1 MNSKLTPKKLTTVT
15 IQLLALVVCSL
26 LAYKII
32 IDWDETAANINYFL
46 YKTSPFIIGF
56 MIAYILNPF
65 MNIMLRVFKEKLHIK
80 SKKLCKVL
88 AILLSYLVL
97 FGGIYI
103 VLLYIVPQLI
113 GSLRDIYNY
122 IPGLSIRLT
131 NTAGKLMDVV
141 PNASDLID
149 KITVQAVP
157 HILDYTKQLIA
168 NTIPKLYSISISLIQ
183 WTFNLV
189 IAFIV
194 YIYMLSDK
202 HIFSAFS
209 QKILYAFYRK
219 ETTEQIIATAKE
231 CNSIFGN
238 FIVGKAVDSL
248 IIGIICLTAMN
259 IIDLDYAVLIS
270 VIVGILNMIPYFGPF
285 IGAVP
290 GAIILGLISPKKMV
304 LFIILILLLQL
315 FDGWILGP
323 KILSNAIGLRPI
335 AILFSIT
342 VAGAY
347 FGPIGMFLGAPVFAV
362 LVYLFEKFITSKL
375 RAKRAEQYVSED
387 IMQSTLSSSASNWN
401 SSMVTPKNSQ
411 AATQADATNV
421 INTDE
426 DIKSDKEL

>member
-46 YKTSPFIIGF
+46 YKTAPFLIGF

-65 MNIMLRVFKEKLHIK
+65 MNILLHFFKEKLHIK
-80 SKKLCKVL
+80 SEKLCKVL
-88 AILLSYLVL
+88 AILLSYFVL
-97 FGGIYI
+97 LGGIYI

-131 NTAGKLMDVV
+131 NAAGKLMDIV

-157 HILDYTKQLIA
+157 HILDYTKQLIS

-183 WTFNLV
+183 WTFNLI
-189 IAFIV
+189 IAFMV
-194 YIYMLSDK
+194 SIYMLSDK

-209 QKILYAFYRK
+209 QKMLYAFFRK
-219 ETTEQIIATAKE
+219 ETTEQIIETAKE
-231 CNSIFGN
+231 CNNIFGN

-248 IIGIICLTAMN
+248 IIGIICLIAMN
-259 IIDLDYAVLIS
+259 IMGLDYAVLIS

-285 IGAVP
+285 IGAIP
-290 GAIILGLISPKKMV
+290 GAIILGLISPKKMI
-304 LFIILILLLQL
+304 LFIILILMLQL

-375 RAKRAEQYVSED
+375 RTKRAEQYVPED
-387 IMQSTLSSSASNWN
+387 IMQSTLSSSAIN
-401 SSMVTPKNSQ
+401 SKTSMVTSNNSHVTMQ
-411 AATQADATNV
+411 TDTTNI

-426 DIKSDKEL
+426 DTKSDKEL